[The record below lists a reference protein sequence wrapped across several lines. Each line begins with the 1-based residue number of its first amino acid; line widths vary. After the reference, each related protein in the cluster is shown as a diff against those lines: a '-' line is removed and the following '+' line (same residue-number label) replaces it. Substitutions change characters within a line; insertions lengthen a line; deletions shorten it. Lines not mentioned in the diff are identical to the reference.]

1 MALSPPPR
9 RRSTGQGGNESLQP
23 QEILLMLLGEARRH
37 HLLLAAGFTA
47 IALATLLAGWF
58 LLPRTYASTTT
69 ILAQESDIIQPLLE
83 GRAVATGVTDR
94 AGMARQVVF
103 SRKVMD
109 SVLAAGGWL
118 EDEPGPVERDRLIE
132 QIQERTQI
140 TSPRQDLVQI
150 AYRDSDPE
158 RTFAVTEH
166 MGAMFIAESL
176 ATKERE
182 SRDAFEFIDKRVRE
196 YHRKLTEAEDKLQD
210 YRTRN
215 LDAQPGSAT
224 DVSARINALRGQVE
238 QTRMS
243 LLEYQS
249 RAASLERQLSGESAI
264 TSVQTRTNL
273 YQAQLV
279 ELQSQLDSLLMRY
292 TEQHPDVVRVRHQM
306 ADTRAGMERAERGPA
321 AGTVAGGGF
330 GDTQLNPQ
338 YQQLRA
344 DLSLARREAAAAAAR
359 LRAAQSLLSQELGRS
374 QRVAASEGALAE
386 LTRDYEVHRDLYQD
400 LLRRRENARV
410 SMHLDQENRG
420 LTLRVQD
427 PAMMPLRPVGVRFLH
442 IAAGGLLMAVVLPMG
457 LLFLWTH
464 FDQRVR
470 SARQIEQHPGLPLLA
485 VIPPYRSSRERR
497 RSTLATAF
505 SLSLVGS
512 VVVLYG
518 LSYGFKQ
525 LSLA

>member
-1 MALSPPPR
+1 MALSLPPGR
-9 RRSTGQGGNESLQP
+9 RAGTAGANEPLQP
-23 QEILLMLLGEARRH
+23 QEMLLVLLDEARRH
-37 HLLLAAGFTA
+37 HLLLAVGFAA

-58 LLPRTYASTTT
+58 LLPRTYASSTT

-118 EDEPGPVERDRLIE
+118 EGEPSPVERDRLIE

-150 AYRDSDPE
+150 SYRDSDPE

-182 SRDAFEFIDKRVRE
+182 SRDAFEFIDNRVRE
-196 YHRKLTEAEDKLQD
+196 YHRKLTEAEDKLQE

-215 LDAQPGSAT
+215 VDAQPGSAT
-224 DVSARINALRGQVE
+224 DVSARISALRGQVE

-243 LLEYQS
+243 LLEHQS
-249 RAASLERQLSGESAI
+249 RAAALAQQLSGESAV
-264 TSVQTRTNL
+264 TAVQTRSNL
-273 YQAQLV
+273 HQAQLV
-279 ELQSQLDSLLMRY
+279 ELQAQLETLLTRY
-292 TEQHPDVVRVRHQM
+292 TDQHPDVVRIRHQM
-306 ADTRAGMERAERGPA
+306 ADARIAMEAAEAGPVPGA
-321 AGTVAGGGF
+321 AVAGGF
-330 GDTQLNPQ
+330 GDAQFNPH
-338 YQQLRA
+338 YQQLRS
-344 DLSLARREAAAAAAR
+344 DLNLARREAAAVASR
-359 LRAAQSLLSQELGRS
+359 LRAAQSLLNQELGRS
-374 QRVAASEGALAE
+374 QRVAASEGVLAE
-386 LTRDYEVHRDLYQD
+386 LTRDYEVNRDLYQD

-427 PAMMPLRPVGVRFLH
+427 PAMMPLRPVGLRFLH
-442 IAAGGLLMAVVLPMG
+442 IAAGGLLVAVALPLG

-464 FDQRVR
+464 FDQRIR
-470 SARQIEQHPGLPLLA
+470 SPRQIERHPGLPLLA
-485 VIPPYRSSRERR
+485 VIPPYRTIRERR
-497 RSTLATAF
+497 RSSLATAF
-505 SLSLVGS
+505 SVSVIAS